1 MTIVFDNYVIPEH
14 GRLDIRAT
22 VDLVVSAQEA
32 RRLVD
37 RWLLESVSV
46 LIGASMPTLVIGEQ
60 IVWRVPVWM
69 GLVGSGRTELGV
81 IDVDVT
87 SGTLLDVKRRASAIM
102 AAAEI
107 HAGKTLSFAPRPALT
122 SSWQPDPLAYRYTHV
137 TSDTN

>member
-1 MTIVFDNYVIPEH
+1 MTIVLDNYVIPEH

-46 LIGASMPTLVIGEQ
+46 LIGADMPTLIIGRQ
-60 IVWRVPVWM
+60 VVWRVPVWM
-69 GLVGSGRTELGV
+69 GLAGGGRTQLGA

-87 SGTLLDVKRRASAIM
+87 SGALLDARRRVSAII

-107 HAGKTLSFAPRPALT
+107 YAGKTPSFAPRPAADEFVAT
-122 SSWQPDPLAYRYTHV
+122 
-137 TSDTN
+137 